1 MGRCNSDV
9 EKHVQSPV
17 QPLAL
22 QKGRREE
29 GKEGEG
35 RGKEE
40 GGREERKKG
49 GRDRWRKNTLKCL
62 WEF

>member
-29 GKEGEG
+29 GWKGQM
-35 RGKEE
+35 EE
-40 GGREERKKG
+40 KYTEVFMGV
-49 GRDRWRKNTLKCL
+49 LKIKL
-62 WEF
+62 